1 MEYEG
6 SAASRWR
13 AGACDAR
20 KKARK
25 NPRIQEIQE
34 ILENG
39 KIQKSK
45 KSEKSQ
51 KSKESKIPNAGPSQ
65 PSSCAATRTRR
76 THILYIWVDWGGK
89 FLTLGYGSCAA
100 PWRNFR
106 SGSFPKNSWIF
117 RISWISWIFGFLG
130 FLGFLGFFGFF
141 GGVFSGDHAT
151 TLEKFV
157 SFLKLRGRAG
167 RGRNPRGP
175 TFPGG
180 STHIYNS
187 RVGRLLV
194 AALQGDVFESEVF
207 IILVL

>member
-1 MEYEG
+1 M
-6 SAASRWR
+6 
-13 AGACDAR
+13 
-20 KKARK
+20 
-25 NPRIQEIQE
+25 
-34 ILENG
+34 
-39 KIQKSK
+39 
-45 KSEKSQ
+45 
-51 KSKESKIPNAGPSQ
+51 
-65 PSSCAATRTRR
+65 
-76 THILYIWVDWGGK
+76 YIWVDWGGK

-117 RISWISWIFGFLG
+117 RISWISWIFRIFGFLG

-141 GGVFSGDHAT
+141 GCVFRGDLPT
-151 TLEKFV
+151 TLGKFV

-167 RGRNPRGP
+167 RGRNPRAP

-194 AALQGDVFESEVF
+194 AALRLDLFEIEVF
-207 IILVL
+207 RIL